1 MLRSRRSWD
10 VGVMLL
16 IFLVDSRFT
25 GRTGMMYDEVGSI
38 GRRNGIL
45 LYERLY
51 MLYVI
56 YKFYRLW
63 TIPSPSIPP

>member
-1 MLRSRRSWD
+1 
-10 VGVMLL
+10 
-16 IFLVDSRFT
+16 
-25 GRTGMMYDEVGSI
+25 MMYDEVGSI

-56 YKFYRLW
+56 YKFYRLS